1 MCNLCASIKI
11 CGIRYGKMNLWNM
24 QMFDCLNIGLVF
36 IRYFFLFFPLI
47 CWDDPIL
54 ELMHVKF
61 SNKSFATETWNF
73 CVENVEIHKQF
84 IIIVYALICWNDINV
99 PNMLLIYIEINECEF
114 VIISK
119 ILKLHFFPIHFMNV
133 KEISMNYLKA

>member
-1 MCNLCASIKI
+1 MCFYQNMWNS
-11 CGIRYGKMNLWNM
+11 LWENESLKYANVWL
-24 QMFDCLNIGLVF
+24 FEYWPGFYSL
-36 IRYFFLFFPLI
+36 FLPFFPLI